1 MIYVLSD
8 IIHDSL
14 PRYVLYLFTSFVKY
28 PNRVFN
34 SFLRMMERERVKA
47 YVASYSPLTCQDR
60 SPEQRQ
66 QIFLTQVRPITHDNH
81 RTVSYFHIRSS
92 LLVRRWGC
100 HSDRERRVDP
110 QSSPP
115 ACLWENTGPAP
126 ERRSLGPWS
135 VVCSLSP
142 GPASQSEWTLPW
154 RRKWW
159 ITQRWASHRY
169 FVTIAVYCGE

>member
-1 MIYVLSD
+1 
-8 IIHDSL
+8 
-14 PRYVLYLFTSFVKY
+14 
-28 PNRVFN
+28 
-34 SFLRMMERERVKA
+34 MMEKESELMSHPIRD
-47 YVASYSPLTCQDR
+47 SPLTCQDR

-66 QIFLTQVRPITHDNH
+66 QTENFSDTSKTHNSWQPSDSFLF
-81 RTVSYFHIRSS
+81 SYPLLSPGPPLGLS
-92 LLVRRWGC
+92 LWPGAE
-100 HSDRERRVDP
+100 SWSQP
-110 QSSPP
+110 SPP